1 MREVLA
7 EVVEVRPN
15 RPLFVRQ
22 LEIGHRPPTVQI
34 VAVHG
39 TCATEA
45 QYQLLW
51 EAMEAQWRTDGS
63 ATTSSPDGHDSKDD
77 SAFIRKGGL
86 AIVAYDSFGLAQSAT
101 SSSSSSK
108 IRHEDYA
115 NEELQ
120 EDLLAVVEQF
130 ANADLPLVMMG
141 HSYGTT
147 HIFATLR
154 RIQQQHPSRVV
165 AGLVL
170 IGTAVA
176 SEHLPIANG
185 GHPIM
190 KLPVFVLD
198 CLQRFLTDSFL
209 QLAIHP
215 NNSWLSDQLRRAS
228 NSNDMRVA
236 QAYHTQMV
244 WTPTTSWPALSLPP
258 ALIVHGADDRLI
270 PINCAQH
277 LHNAMSSSSSSSSS
291 ELLVVDAASHLVH
304 MEQAPQ
310 VATAVLSFLAKIMT
324 SSSR

>member
-1 MREVLA
+1 MMREVLA
-7 EVVEVRPN
+7 KVVEVRPN

-22 LEIGHRPPTVQI
+22 LEIGNRPPTVQI

-51 EAMEAQWRTDGS
+51 EAVEAQWRTEDS
-63 ATTSSPDGHDSKDD
+63 ATSSPNGHGSKDD
-77 SAFIRKGGL
+77 AAVIMKGGL
-86 AIVAYDSFGLAQSAT
+86 AIVAYDSFGLAQSA

-108 IRHEDYA
+108 IRPEDYA
-115 NEELQ
+115 NKELQ
-120 EDLLAVVEQF
+120 DDLLAVVEQF
-130 ANADLPLVMMG
+130 AHADLPLVMMG

-147 HIFATLR
+147 HIFATLP
-154 RIQQQHPSRVV
+154 RIQQQQLPSRVV

-198 CLQRFLTDSFL
+198 CLQRVLTDSFL
-209 QLAIHP
+209 QLAVHP
-215 NNSWLSDQLRRAS
+215 SNGWLSDRLRRAS
-228 NSNDMRVA
+228 NANDMRVA

-258 ALIVHGADDRLI
+258 ALIIHGADDRLI

-277 LHNAMSSSSSSSSS
+277 LHNTMSVSSSS

-304 MEQAPQ
+304 MEQAPR
-310 VATAVLSFLAKIMT
+310 VATAILSFLAKIIMNT
-324 SSSR
+324 SSTR